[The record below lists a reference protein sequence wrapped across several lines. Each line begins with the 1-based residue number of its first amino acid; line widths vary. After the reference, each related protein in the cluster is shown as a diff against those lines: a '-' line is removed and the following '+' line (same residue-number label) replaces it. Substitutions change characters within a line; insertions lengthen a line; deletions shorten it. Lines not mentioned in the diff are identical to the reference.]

1 MLSLFY
7 TVQMS
12 RAHLVANK
20 VSPGSSKNCC
30 SGTSAVPR
38 SSTANFPNKYSG
50 KGFRLL
56 IFNVSTSSVN
66 AVELIFEIDSQSD
79 FIEIVY

>member
-1 MLSLFY
+1 
-7 TVQMS
+7 MS
-12 RAHLVANK
+12 GAYQAANK

-30 SGTSAVPR
+30 FGTSAVPR

-56 IFNVSTSSVN
+56 IFNVSTSFVN
-66 AVELIFEIDSQSD
+66 AVESIFEIAKATSSR
-79 FIEIVY
+79 